1 MSDVTND
8 KALTNG
14 QTKAPFWHA
23 SAEVDVYESGSEYLI
38 VLDVPGASPDSV
50 NVEVIGTD
58 LFVRAQ
64 QAPSSRHADI
74 ALAAFER
81 RLALPSE
88 VDSSSA
94 VAELR
99 DGVLEIRIQ
108 KSATARRV
116 KIPVST
122 N

>member
-1 MSDVTND
+1 MSNLSND
-8 KALTNG
+8 KAASNG
-14 QTKAPFWHA
+14 RAKAPFFDA
-23 SAEVDVYESGSEYLI
+23 PAELDVYESGTQYLI

-50 NVEVIGTD
+50 TVEVIRNE
-58 LFVRAQ
+58 LSVRAEP
-64 QAPSSRHADI
+64 APSPRHGDMVF
-74 ALAAFER
+74 AAFER
-81 RLALPSE
+81 RLALPGE

-99 DGVLEIRIQ
+99 DGVLEIRVD

-116 KIPVST
+116 KVPVST